1 MRRREFIAKSL
12 VAGSGSILL
21 STQFLLFAA
30 PPPIPQAV
38 TVTGGEPEQLVEE
51 ALKAFGGMNTFIS
64 RGDVVVVKPNIGW
77 DRAPQFAANTN
88 PEVVSAVVKACFEA
102 GAKKVKIFDRTCN
115 NPLRCYRNSHIE
127 QMAKKLGADVQQ
139 IRSNKFKTIA
149 LPDGEILKEWPV
161 YQEYLEADKVINIPV
176 AKHHSLARVTLGL
189 KNLMG
194 VMGANR
200 GEIHNH
206 FSQKLI
212 DIDAHILPSLTIIDA
227 YRILLRNGPSGG
239 NLNDVKLTKTLIMSS
254 CTPTADRLALD
265 LFGLNI
271 DDVPYIKEAF
281 RRGLNKFDPAKLR
294 LKSINLS

>member
-1 MRRREFIAKSL
+1 MLRREFIAKSL
-12 VAGSGSILL
+12 VATGGSLL
-21 STQFLLFAA
+21 LANRFYLFASS
-30 PPPIPQAV
+30 PPLPEAV
-38 TVTGGEPEQLVEE
+38 KVTGGEPQQLVEE
-51 ALKAFGGMNTFIS
+51 ALKAFGGINRFIS
-64 RGDVVVVKPNIGW
+64 RGDVVVIKPNIGW
-77 DRAPQFAANTN
+77 DRAPKFAANTN
-88 PEVVSAVVKACFEA
+88 PEIVSAVVKACFEA
-102 GAKKVKIFDRTCN
+102 GAKRVKIFDRTCN
-115 NPLRCYRNSHIE
+115 NPRRCYRNSQIE
-127 QMAKKLGADVQQ
+127 QLSKKYGADVQQ
-139 IRSNKFKTIA
+139 VRSGKFKTIA

-161 YQEYLEADKVINIPV
+161 YQEYLDADKVINIPV

-206 FSQKLI
+206 FTQKLI

-294 LKSINLS
+294 LKSINVG